1 MEQNDGMIQKEFE
14 EFNDMLVKFYWR
26 DRMKKLIRMT
36 YERVEQR
43 YREEA
48 RREGRKEAIEEGIK
62 QGMIKTIKIF
72 LANCPDELKKSV
84 KDVAAMFQMEEQD
97 IRPLMV

>member
-36 YERVEQR
+36 
-43 YREEA
+43 
-48 RREGRKEAIEEGIK
+48 
-62 QGMIKTIKIF
+62 
-72 LANCPDELKKSV
+72 
-84 KDVAAMFQMEEQD
+84 
-97 IRPLMV
+97 